1 MSSRIPARSTR
12 SPLKPPSTPTRTRLG
27 TPTTPSSVAKNGP
40 ISRSASPTKPKPRRP
55 SPTASEPEV
64 EKKPALSIKEAIA
77 LKRAEAKKAQATPK
91 KGGLDDLGSLE
102 DALPV
107 RPVEEEP
114 DLLGRLPLREAI
126 EKSRSTDEPKLPPSD
141 PQAPPRRGGK
151 APAWFEAQDLT
162 VLKAWNNEIIE
173 IQHEISMFGS
183 LKTLDIAS
191 LPDTIADLSFLT
203 VLDLSYNEIKELPE
217 NLWALPELTT
227 LNLAHNKL
235 TSIPFSAPFKSTG
248 SRTGPN
254 SYASTDFFTPAI
266 VRAATPLPKLINLDV
281 SHNRITS
288 SSIDLAIPDSLVKFD
303 LSSNP
308 VGKSDALL
316 KKLSTLPRL
325 KELRFEKAGIGN
337 DSIPSDLFSNAPFP
351 VLKILDLSETQVT
364 LDAVKETFKSM
375 SQELNHDFVVDE
387 PPEGVFRILVGKRVI
402 KEAWEIELEQRKE
415 ARKGFDLG
423 GDWDPE
429 PPKRKPV
436 SPPPA
441 ATPTPTRASRS
452 QPAVTPKKEVE
463 KEAWVIEA
471 EQGLLT
477 EGARRRARAAAA
489 AEAQIKPPEPTPEPE
504 APSATNILNNPKFYN
519 KGTDTLTLP
528 SSAPPAKGPGHA
540 RAFSLASPSA
550 SFSSSLSRKATSEE
564 LAMPAPTLPLSI
576 ILAQPFADTLRVL
589 VLTNRRLDRSFL
601 VPSIPQEDSS
611 GFLPRLEELDLEG
624 CNFDD
629 TVPVQLQEI
638 GSGSGGGASANG
650 TTPTTPPRTSSPLL
664 PTLAKL
670 FPSLRTLNL
679 SYNLL
684 TSSSFT
690 PQTLSLLLLQTPT
703 RAGLR
708 HLRLRGNKID
718 DLSGFQEV
726 AGGFRGNR
734 DVPGWKLEE
743 LDLRDNEIG
752 RLPAEMGLM
761 PLDVFLVEG
770 NVFRVPQRR
779 IWEREGTKGLLSWL
793 RGRIE

>member
-1 MSSRIPARSTR
+1 
-12 SPLKPPSTPTRTRLG
+12 
-27 TPTTPSSVAKNGP
+27 
-40 ISRSASPTKPKPRRP
+40 
-55 SPTASEPEV
+55 
-64 EKKPALSIKEAIA
+64 
-77 LKRAEAKKAQATPK
+77 
-91 KGGLDDLGSLE
+91 
-102 DALPV
+102 
-107 RPVEEEP
+107 
-114 DLLGRLPLREAI
+114 
-126 EKSRSTDEPKLPPSD
+126 
-141 PQAPPRRGGK
+141 
-151 APAWFEAQDLT
+151 
-162 VLKAWNNEIIE
+162 
-173 IQHEISMFGS
+173 MFGS
-183 LKTLDIAS
+183 LKTLDLHKNKIAS

-203 VLDLSYNEIKELPE
+203 VLDLSHNELKELPE

-235 TSIPFSAPFKSTG
+235 TSIAFNAPFKSTG

-288 SSIDLAIPDSLVKFD
+288 SSIDLTIPDSLVKFD

-337 DSIPSDLFSNAPFP
+337 DSIPSDLFSTAPFP

-387 PPEGVFRILVGKRVI
+387 PPEGVVRILVGKRVI

-436 SPPPA
+436 SPPPV
-441 ATPTPTRASRS
+441 ATPTPTRPSRS

-463 KEAWVIEA
+463 KEAWEIEA

-489 AEAQIKPPEPTPEPE
+489 AEAQVKPPEPTPEPE

-650 TTPTTPPRTSSPLL
+650 TTTPPRTSEPLL